1 MLSNKSFA
9 EFFGSDQI
17 TEEVLNV
24 KIFSVNKLEDS
35 SNTPVL
41 SIRDII
47 INPDC
52 LENKILNLNSIK
64 GDPKKLIHIKHQ
76 NLIFNGN

>member
-1 MLSNKSFA
+1 M
-9 EFFGSDQI
+9 
-17 TEEVLNV
+17 
-24 KIFSVNKLEDS
+24 SVNKLEDS
-35 SNTPVL
+35 IESNTPVL